1 MTNQP
6 MQPTFLQ
13 EKNSLTHDP
22 MKLFC
27 HTGCQSRSS
36 IIDPKCQNKKIT
48 NYYNQLHSF
57 QHLKMMEKDTLLPSE
72 FPKIV
77 SGAGECHSCKQKD
90 AIYDQ
95 RTKQIGSGI
104 FSW

>member
-1 MTNQP
+1 MIQR
-6 MQPTFLQ
+6 
-13 EKNSLTHDP
+13 SS
-22 MKLFC
+22 C

-36 IIDPKCQNKKIT
+36 IIAPKCQNKKIT
-48 NYYNQLHSF
+48 KYYNQISKCTHF
-57 QHLKMMEKDTLLPSE
+57 RKMMEKDTLLPSE

-77 SGAGECHSCKQKD
+77 SGGKECHSCKQKD

-104 FSW
+104 FSWLSLTDSFYSAPTYW